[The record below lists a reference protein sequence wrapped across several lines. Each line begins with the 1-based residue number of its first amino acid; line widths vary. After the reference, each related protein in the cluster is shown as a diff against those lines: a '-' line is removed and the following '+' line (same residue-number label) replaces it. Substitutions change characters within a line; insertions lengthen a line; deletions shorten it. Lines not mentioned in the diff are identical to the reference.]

1 MNSECDFFLV
11 GKRALLVK
19 DEVEERPFLHGA
31 QQVVGVLEPSHQ
43 DGSGNN
49 LLKNNANVNDIKTDE
64 SEDRRNGVMLMF
76 LSRKFEKRD
85 NVSSCRQCVKDFV
98 YSTHNIDPSTS
109 KVSFRKGSKFLKL

>member
-76 LSRKFEKRD
+76 
-85 NVSSCRQCVKDFV
+85 SCRQCVKDFV